1 MFQSR
6 KQEVD
11 IVSELAVLLRRSGDK
26 ILSGE
31 SKLTLTTQSLSRLY
45 VSFRRYSETSHQG
58 EITNDR
64 RRGRDRKQEE
74 EHQRW
79 RTNVQF
85 LNDFISKTVSLKL
98 THGVQTMQEPVYLSR
113 FRNIEVLELKKIP
126 VHMLHGLQKLR
137 GQLKVLIVARCLQ
150 NLEDLLETCGGDQS
164 APLSWPQLT
173 SLYVS
178 CNGLPRLDNSLRLL
192 SAIEVI
198 DLSHNQLY
206 KTEGFLE
213 TLSEII
219 RVNLG
224 YNCID
229 SLPSFANSA
238 KLKIK
243 TLILRNNNLDN
254 LEGAEDLIFLEE
266 LDVSSNCLVDHSCLT
281 VLSGL
286 SKLNRLS
293 LKGNPLSFHRSHRA
307 LTLQHVTDTAARNK
321 FTLDGKDISPTERLL
336 TQRRVMPASRRPSQ
350 EAHSI
355 ISGMDRPSTSLRI
368 QQTYRFDDSDS
379 IATSLKIGSP
389 IRRKAG
395 RRRSKPKNRLS
406 SDERFIDVSTTDGD
420 SSQENS
426 RSGSPVRVIE
436 GRSSIR
442 DEVEVLRD
450 HYGVNWLQVINAN
463 KDAAMK
469 SKQSGIK
476 VHTVE
481 PRKRQVKIGR
491 KSEPVDVDKKSES
504 VHAEITDRNAE
515 LVVKTEDDIYL
526 NDSTAGLPDNIPDGA
541 SSHHSDLEG
550 DDDIEV
556 LTSEN
561 EDSQTTV
568 LQREIS
574 SGEIYSKV
582 IDSPSE
588 ERTTL
593 VTRQNS
599 SHGAEWQRLEEEQE
613 QYYGTESEPYI
624 VTLPNQEE
632 THLIVTVN
640 QRYIIEKDLNGRV
653 VEMLDLKCLEKIT
666 LSHNTLPQEQGEEEG
681 RVTPMLR
688 MKFDYVR
695 KDRRERTYIMED
707 NDNAE
712 SFQALLQPCLDEKK
726 LDRKLQGLLQCLKCS
741 AQFDKSE
748 ATPSQLSLLQTLSKN
763 NPTQDIPVKYGC
775 PKCKSQLVVQMDTR
789 EKPSSHQTTPVGSL
803 SSVSSLNNI
812 MGGASNKRSPRS
824 RSPVKVGNG
833 SPLLGEPLIST
844 AVVDIDSPVKQT
856 LSQFEHDLHFHR
868 DRTEDVITGSPVAK
882 STPLKDDSSERRI
895 SLSGKPSNGNLQE
908 EPKPEHPLPSLV
920 VMSRS
925 DGFSRTEQDQ
935 RLHRMTKSSSNV
947 ASGQSVTT
955 PTENKAFQRNCSWS
969 DVNKALSNKTQQ
981 HRTSVDSDITILT
994 NTSESS
1000 VAVISESSIET
1011 IPDPKVKV
1019 ADKDQGQEQLECVF
1033 KQDLPLPM
1041 SSIALASLGA
1051 ATEGVGATKKVNL
1064 NGIAEE
1070 QGEITPI
1077 GSPLSTSICSSMV
1090 SSVYEN
1096 SLVTASE
1103 EDLNALVE
1111 NTNVI
1116 NQKAPMAMEDNN
1128 NGENDVSIYDN
1139 SYNNDSI
1146 YDNNVDNEHRTSS
1159 TQDTSDEVDNIT
1171 NEFHTALTS
1180 QNQSEGPD
1188 QENSAEAQTTH
1199 GTSNGNHMETSD
1211 EGESS
1216 GSVLAT
1222 MEDVDFTTVDHRL
1235 KLFLMMK
1242 ILEDGEECQCSLQCD
1257 IVQYMS
1263 PEPVKG
1269 LVVFTTSKII
1279 ILKILDEYSSSDSV
1293 DTSLSCIENQP
1304 ITELQYIDIGLG
1316 YQTLRFEF
1324 DTECSSYTFIIRDE
1338 KRCKSY
1344 ISLITGIVQS
1354 TAFSHGS
1361 RLEGI
1366 SKYNAT
1372 TLDNLRSTIITC
1384 DLEEGEII
1392 EEDDSYVLVRYLS
1405 CHRAVELDEDDIRPV
1420 GLAVTATD
1428 LCMLQENHQWPI
1440 PRLQAPLSDE
1450 VKGQQ
1455 FTMLDKQKINYIAT
1469 VEMCETD
1476 NTQLRFTFFSEES
1489 GEETC
1494 WQLAFPSTHS
1504 VQSLVS
1510 AIREPWESEFGV
1522 ALDVTPVS
1530 FTED

>member
-6 KQEVD
+6 KQETD
-11 IVSELAVLLRRSGDK
+11 IVSELAILLRRSGDK

-58 EITNDR
+58 EVISDR
-64 RRGRDRKQEE
+64 RRGRDRKKEE
-74 EHQRW
+74 DLQRW

-85 LNDFISKTVSLKL
+85 LNDFIAKTVSLKL
-98 THGVQTMQEPVYLSR
+98 THGAQTMQEPVYLSR

-164 APLSWPQLT
+164 APISWPQLT

-192 SAIEVI
+192 SALEVL

-229 SLPSFANSA
+229 SLPSFAISA
-238 KLKIK
+238 KPKIR

-254 LEGAEDLIFLEE
+254 LEGLEEFVCLEE
-266 LDVSSNCLVDHSCLT
+266 LDVSSNCLVDHSCLI
-281 VLSGL
+281 VLSEL

-293 LKGNPLSFHRSHRA
+293 LQGNPLSFHRSHRS
-307 LTLQHVTDTAARNK
+307 LTLQHVTANAARNT
-321 FTLDGKDISPTERLL
+321 FTLDGKAISPTERLL
-336 TQRRVMPASRRPSQ
+336 TQRGVMTASRRPSQ

-355 ISGMDRPSTSLRI
+355 IAGMDRSGTSMRI
-368 QQTYRFDDSDS
+368 ERAYKFDDSDS

-395 RRRSKPKNRLS
+395 RRRSKPKSRFS
-406 SDERFIDVSTTDGD
+406 GDERFLDISSTDAD
-420 SSQENS
+420 SSRENS

-463 KDAAMK
+463 KAAAME

-481 PRKRQVKIGR
+481 PKKRQVK
-491 KSEPVDVDKKSES
+491 
-504 VHAEITDRNAE
+504 AEISVSKPE
-515 LVVKTEDDIYL
+515 PIVKTEDDIYL
-526 NDSTAGLPDNIPDGA
+526 NNSTAGIPDNIPDGA
-541 SSHHSDLEG
+541 SSHHSDIEG

-556 LTSEN
+556 LTSEK
-561 EDSQTTV
+561 EDIQTTV
-568 LQREIS
+568 IQREIS
-574 SGEIYSKV
+574 SGEIYGNM

-588 ERTTL
+588 EGPML
-593 VTRQNS
+593 AKRQNS

-613 QYYGTESEPYI
+613 QYYGSESEPFI
-624 VTLPNQEE
+624 VTLPNQED

-653 VEMLDLKCLEKIT
+653 IEMLDLKCLQNVI
-666 LSHNTLPQEQGEEEG
+666 LSHNTLPQEEG
-681 RVTPMLR
+681 MESEVKLPVLQ

-695 KDRRERTYIMED
+695 KDRRERTYVMED
-707 NDNAE
+707 GDNAK
-712 SFQALLQPCLDEKK
+712 SFQLLLQPCLEEKE

-748 ATPSQLSLLQTLSKN
+748 AEPSQISLLQTLSRN
-763 NPTQDIPVKYGC
+763 SSTQDAPVKYQC
-775 PKCKSQLVVQMDTR
+775 PKCKSQLVVQVDTH
-789 EKPSSHQTTPVGSL
+789 EKSSSHQNTPIGSYT
-803 SSVSSLNNI
+803 SVSSYNGI
-812 MGGASNKRSPRS
+812 TGGASNKRFSS
-824 RSPVKVGNG
+824 SQSPVKTGHG
-833 SPLLGEPLIST
+833 SPQLGDSLIST
-844 AVVDIDSPVKQT
+844 DLESPVKQKFDDNQGICT
-856 LSQFEHDLHFHR
+856 D
-868 DRTEDVITGSPVAK
+868 DIITGSPVAK
-882 STPLKDDSSERRI
+882 STPLKDDAAERRV
-895 SLSGKPSNGNLQE
+895 SLSCQDES
-908 EPKPEHPLPSLV
+908 KPEHPLPSLV

-925 DGFSRTEQDQ
+925 DGFSRTEDQ
-935 RLHRMTKSSSNV
+935 AEKLQRMTKSSSSV
-947 ASGQSVTT
+947 TGEQSVTT

-969 DVNKALSNKTQQ
+969 DINKALSHKTLQ

-1011 IPDPKVKV
+1011 LPDPKVKV
-1019 ADKDQGQEQLECVF
+1019 TDKDQGQCVF

-1041 SSIALASLGA
+1041 SNSGAHASSLGSS
-1051 ATEGVGATKKVNL
+1051 KKVNL

-1077 GSPLSTSICSSMV
+1077 GSPLSTSVCSSMV

-1103 EDLNALVE
+1103 EDINSLIE
-1111 NTNVI
+1111 NRNMV
-1116 NQKAPMAMEDNN
+1116 NQKLPVAVEDNN
-1128 NGENDVSIYDN
+1128 NGENDNDTSIYDN

-1159 TQDTSDEVDNIT
+1159 TQDTSDEIDNIT
-1171 NEFHTALTS
+1171 NEFHSALTT
-1180 QNQSEGPD
+1180 QNQSVVPD
-1188 QENSAEAQTTH
+1188 QENGTEVQFSH
-1199 GTSNGNHMETSD
+1199 GSTNGNQMEMSD
-1211 EGESS
+1211 EGETSTT
-1216 GSVLAT
+1216 VLASA
-1222 MEDVDFTTVDHRL
+1222 EDVDFTTVDHRL
-1235 KLFLMMK
+1235 KLYLMMN
-1242 ILEDGEECQCSLQCD
+1242 ILEDGDECQCALQCD
-1257 IVQYMS
+1257 IIQYMS
-1263 PEPVKG
+1263 SEPVKG
-1269 LVVFTTSKII
+1269 VIVFTNSKII
-1279 ILKILDEYSSSDSV
+1279 ILKILAEFSSSDSV
-1293 DTSLSCIENQP
+1293 DMSLSCIENQP

-1324 DTECSSYTFIIRDE
+1324 DTECSSYTFLIRDE
-1338 KRCKSY
+1338 KRCKTY

-1354 TAFSHGS
+1354 TAFSNGS

-1372 TLDNLRSTIITC
+1372 TLDNLRAAIIAS

-1392 EEDDSYVLVRYLS
+1392 EDDNYVLVRYLS
-1405 CHRAVELDEDDIRPV
+1405 CHQTIDADEDEQRPV
-1420 GLAVTATD
+1420 GLAVTAAE
-1428 LCMLQENHQWPI
+1428 LCLLQENHQWPI
-1440 PRLQAPLSDE
+1440 PRLQAPLSEE
-1450 VKGQQ
+1450 VKGRQ
-1455 FTMLDKQKINYIAT
+1455 FTLLDTQKINNIAT
-1469 VEMCETD
+1469 V
-1476 NTQLRFTFFSEES
+1476 
-1489 GEETC
+1489 
-1494 WQLAFPSTHS
+1494 
-1504 VQSLVS
+1504 
-1510 AIREPWESEFGV
+1510 
-1522 ALDVTPVS
+1522 
-1530 FTED
+1530 

>member
-11 IVSELAVLLRRSGDK
+11 IVSELAILLRRSGDK

-58 EITNDR
+58 EVTNDR
-64 RRGRDRKQEE
+64 RRGRDRKQDE

-98 THGVQTMQEPVYLSR
+98 THGTQTMQEPVYLSR
-113 FRNIEVLELKKIP
+113 FRNVEVLELKKIP

-164 APLSWPQLT
+164 APISWPQLT

-178 CNGLPRLDNSLRLL
+178 SNGLTRLDNSLRLL
-192 SAIEVI
+192 SALEVI

-213 TLSEII
+213 SLSEII

-229 SLPSFANSA
+229 SLPLFALSA
-238 KLKIK
+238 KPKIR

-254 LEGAEDLIFLEE
+254 LEGIDDLVCLEE

-281 VLSGL
+281 VLTGL

-293 LKGNPLSFHRSHRA
+293 LQGNPLSFHRSHRA
-307 LTLQHVTDTAARNK
+307 LTLQHVTASAARNT
-321 FTLDGKDISPTERLL
+321 FTLDGKAISPTERLL
-336 TQRRVMPASRRPSQ
+336 TQRSVITASRRPSQ

-355 ISGMDRPSTSLRI
+355 IAGIDRSGTSLRI
-368 QQTYRFDDSDS
+368 EKAYKFDDSDS
-379 IATSLKIGSP
+379 IATSLKIASP
-389 IRRKAG
+389 IRRKTG
-395 RRRSKPKNRLS
+395 RKRIKPKNRFS
-406 SDERFIDVSTTDGD
+406 GDERFLDVSTTDGD
-420 SSQENS
+420 SSRENS

-481 PRKRQVKIGR
+481 PKKRQVK
-491 KSEPVDVDKKSES
+491 VDVETTNRKPEP
-504 VHAEITDRNAE
+504 
-515 LVVKTEDDIYL
+515 VVKTEDDIYL

-541 SSHHSDLEG
+541 SSHHSDLDG

-568 LQREIS
+568 IQREIS
-574 SGEIYSKV
+574 SGEIYGKV
-582 IDSPSE
+582 IDSSSE
-588 ERTTL
+588 EGAML

-613 QYYGTESEPYI
+613 QYYGSESEPYI
-624 VTLPNQEE
+624 VTLPNQED
-632 THLIVTVN
+632 TQLIVTVN

-653 VEMLDLKCLEKIT
+653 VEMLDLKCLQNVT
-666 LSHNTLPQEQGEEEG
+666 LSHNTSSQEQGTEEE
-681 RVTPMLR
+681 VTLPVLQ

-707 NDNAE
+707 SDNAK
-712 SFQALLQPCLDEKK
+712 SFQMLIRPCLEEKE

-741 AQFDKSE
+741 AKFDKSE
-748 ATPSQLSLLQTLSKN
+748 AEPSQLSLLQTLSRN
-763 NPTQDIPVKYGC
+763 SATQDVAVKYRC
-775 PKCKSQLVVQMDTR
+775 PKCKSQLVVQMDTH
-789 EKPSSHQTTPVGSL
+789 EKTSSPKTTPIGSY
-803 SSVSSLNNI
+803 SSVSSLNSLTGVAINRKSTPSQ
-812 MGGASNKRSPRS
+812 A
-824 RSPVKVGNG
+824 RSPVRIGHG
-833 SPLLGEPLIST
+833 SPSLGDSLINTAVDMEFPVKQSMLENDLLGE
-844 AVVDIDSPVKQT
+844 
-856 LSQFEHDLHFHR
+856 
-868 DRTEDVITGSPVAK
+868 RTEDVITGSPVAK
-882 STPLKDDSSERRI
+882 STPLKDDSSECRV
-895 SLSGKPSNGNLQE
+895 SLSCKD

-925 DGFSRTEQDQ
+925 DGFSRKEDQ
-935 RLHRMTKSSSNV
+935 AEKLNRMTKSSSNV
-947 ASGQSVTT
+947 AGGQSVTT
-955 PTENKAFQRNCSWS
+955 PTENKAFQRNGSWS
-969 DVNKALSNKTQQ
+969 DVNKALSNKTLQ

-1019 ADKDQGQEQLECVF
+1019 TDKDQGQCVF

-1041 SSIALASLGA
+1041 SCNGAS
-1051 ATEGVGATKKVNL
+1051 GVGSTKKVNL

-1077 GSPLSTSICSSMV
+1077 GSPLSTSVCSSMV

-1111 NTNVI
+1111 NRNVV
-1116 NQKAPMAMEDNN
+1116 NQKSPVAVEDNN
-1128 NGENDVSIYDN
+1128 NGENDTSIYDN
-1139 SYNNDSI
+1139 SFKTDSI
-1146 YDNNVDNEHRTSS
+1146 YDNSVDNDHRTSS

-1171 NEFHTALTS
+1171 NEFQSALS
-1180 QNQSEGPD
+1180 LQNQSEVPD
-1188 QENSAEAQTTH
+1188 EINAEFT
-1199 GTSNGNHMETSD
+1199 NGNGNQMETSD
-1211 EGESS
+1211 EGEPS
-1216 GSVLAT
+1216 GTVLSAT
-1222 MEDVDFTTVDHRL
+1222 MEDDDFTAVDHRL
-1235 KLFLMMK
+1235 KLYLMMN
-1242 ILEDGEECQCSLQCD
+1242 ILEDGDECQCALQCD

-1263 PEPVKG
+1263 SEHVKG
-1269 LVVFTTSKII
+1269 VVVFTTSKII
-1279 ILKILDEYSSSDSV
+1279 ILKILAEYSSSDSV
-1293 DTSLSCIENQP
+1293 DMSLSCIENQP

-1324 DTECSSYTFIIRDE
+1324 DTECSSYTFLIRDE
-1338 KRCKSY
+1338 KRCKTY
-1344 ISLITGIVQS
+1344 INLITGIVQS
-1354 TAFSHGS
+1354 TAFSNGS

-1372 TLDNLRSTIITC
+1372 TLDNLRSTVIGG

-1392 EEDDSYVLVRYLS
+1392 EDDSYVLVRYLS
-1405 CHRAVELDEDDIRPV
+1405 CHQMIDVDEDEQRPV
-1420 GLAVTATD
+1420 GLAVTSAE
-1428 LCMLQENHQWPI
+1428 LCLLQENHQWPI
-1440 PRLQAPLSDE
+1440 PRLQAPLSEE

-1455 FTMLDKQKINYIAT
+1455 FSLLDTQKINNIAT

-1489 GEETC
+1489 EEESC
-1494 WQLAFPSTHS
+1494 WQLAFSTTDS

-1510 AIREPWESEFGV
+1510 AIKEPWESEFGV